1 MGLKYSDG
9 AGFES
14 YNEDLVAYRD
24 HQYVLVLD
32 GSSGLDKDADVDF
45 GEYCSSAQ
53 WFVHKFAEAI
63 KENIDEMIPT
73 VDLLKGCVRE
83 VREQYCGLLPWSESS
98 MIRWK

>member
-1 MGLKYSDG
+1 MLIKNYCCEAGRRMGSKYSDG

-53 WFVHKFAEAI
+53 WFVHK
-63 KENIDEMIPT
+63 
-73 VDLLKGCVRE
+73 
-83 VREQYCGLLPWSESS
+83 
-98 MIRWK
+98 